1 MNSSII
7 RSLPFRFVGA
17 LVLLTIAGIAL
28 YFIGLINIYLIA
40 WVVWV
45 VEAIFG

>member
-1 MNSSII
+1 M
-7 RSLPFRFVGA
+7 PVRFVGA
-17 LVLLTIAGIAL
+17 LVLLTLAGIAL
-28 YFIGLINIYLIA
+28 YLFGLINMYLIA